1 MINHISII
9 MDWNRRWAKEKSL
22 PAFMWHKAWADN
34 VEKIINLAWEKWIK
48 YITMWALSTENL
60 KNRPKDEID
69 FLIKLINN
77 IESYLSKMIKKW
89 LKFETIWDLGL
100 LPEDSQIILQKI
112 KDKTS
117 NNTWI
122 TFILALNYWWK
133 DEIIRWIKKF
143 VKEWWNID
151 DLDEDNFRNYL
162 DVSKF
167 PVPDVIVRTG
177 WDIRHSWFLLYDSAY
192 SEYYFTPKKWPDFDE
207 EELDKVVDFFNSS
220 KRNFG
225 K

>member
-77 IESYLSKMIKKW
+77 IESYLSKMIKNW
-89 LKFETIWDLGL
+89 LKFETIWDLEL

-133 DEIIRWIKKF
+133 DEIIRGIKKF

>member
-143 VKEWWNID
+143 VKEWWNVD

>member
-77 IESYLSKMIKKW
+77 IESYLSKMIKNW
-89 LKFETIWDLGL
+89 LKFETIWNLGL

-133 DEIIRWIKKF
+133 DEIIRGIKKF

>member
-112 KDKTS
+112 KDNTS
-117 NNTWI
+117 KNTWI

>member
-22 PAFMWHKAWADN
+22 PTFMWHKAWADN

-112 KDKTS
+112 KDNTS

-133 DEIIRWIKKF
+133 DEIIRGIKKF

-207 EELDKVVDFFNSS
+207 EELDKVLDFFNSS

>member
-77 IESYLSKMIKKW
+77 IESYLSKMIKNW
-89 LKFETIWDLGL
+89 LKFETIWDLEL

-112 KDKTS
+112 KDKTRT
-117 NNTWI
+117 NTWI

-133 DEIIRWIKKF
+133 DEIIRGIKKF

-207 EELDKVVDFFNSS
+207 EELDKVLDFFNSS